1 MDIPPPSLSLG
12 LTLCFV
18 PPGTF
23 ACWFVAVF
31 RAHHVWRDTFGE
43 CALRCLL
50 PSALFSLE
58 RPVIR
63 CSGKPVCA
71 PGCLRQKF
79 VKRISPSNYVKHRGD
94 EFSAAYVESQISPV
108 SLQERIEILDVLRGL
123 AVCGI
128 LIGNMQWFSGYGMMP
143 PSVARQGP
151 IGDQITHFLVHFFV
165 EGKFY
170 SIFSFLFGFGFAL
183 QIARAE
189 ERGDLKAS
197 LFKRRLFWLLVIGLL
212 HAYLLWAGDIL
223 SVYALMGFVLVL
235 FRKKTNG
242 PLLKWAFGLLVVPI
256 LTYVLLYILFVAF
269 VSPEAVAKL
278 DAAQIGFWNESVKKV
293 SRGSYLQIITDFNL
307 NYIVGR
313 YASLLLEMRLPKILA
328 MFLLGFY
335 AYRRG
340 VFNDL
345 SGHRPF
351 IRRVFVYGL
360 ILGLVGNFAFAAF
373 AGAEAVLPPSP
384 AGIVGVI
391 SYAFGVPA
399 LALFFIGLV
408 ATLWQ
413 RAAWRRLFVFLAPV
427 GRMALTNYL
436 LQTVICVLIF
446 YGYGFGQ
453 FGRFGATTA
462 TLIALAIFMCQI
474 LMSALWL
481 KYFSYGP
488 LEWIWRQFTYRR
500 RLDLRLKR
508 QPTTV
513 DSLT

>member
-1 MDIPPPSLSLG
+1 MSSQ
-12 LTLCFV
+12 V
-18 PPGTF
+18 
-23 ACWFVAVF
+23 
-31 RAHHVWRDTFGE
+31 
-43 CALRCLL
+43 
-50 PSALFSLE
+50 
-58 RPVIR
+58 
-63 CSGKPVCA
+63 
-71 PGCLRQKF
+71 
-79 VKRISPSNYVKHRGD
+79 SP
-94 EFSAAYVESQISPV
+94 I

-123 AVCGI
+123 AVGGI

-143 PSVARQGP
+143 PALARQSP
-151 IGDQITHFLVHFFV
+151 FADQITHFLVHFFV

-183 QIARAE
+183 QIGRAE

-223 SVYALMGFVLVL
+223 SIYALMGFLLIL

-242 PLLKWAFGLLVVPI
+242 ALLKWVFVLLVIPI
-256 LTYVLLYILFVAF
+256 LTYILLYVLFVAF
-269 VSPEAVAKL
+269 APPEITATI
-278 DAAQIGFWNESVKKV
+278 DAAQIDMWNEAIKTVPQS
-293 SRGSYLQIITDFNL
+293 GYLQIITGYNL
-307 NYIVGR
+307 HYIVGR
-313 YASLLLEMRLPKILA
+313 YAGLFLEMRPPKILA

-340 VFNDL
+340 FFQNL
-345 SGHRPF
+345 SSHQPF

-360 ILGLVGNFAFAAF
+360 ILGLIGNVAFAAL
-373 AGAEAVLPPSP
+373 AGAEAVIPPSP
-384 AGIVGVI
+384 AGIAGVV

-399 LALFFIGLV
+399 LALFFIALV

-413 RAAWRRLFVFLAPV
+413 KAAWRRLLAFLAPV

-453 FGRFGATTA
+453 FGRFGAGAA
-462 TLIALAIFMCQI
+462 TLIALAIFLFQI

-481 KYFSYGP
+481 RYFSYGP
-488 LEWIWRQFTYRR
+488 MEWIWRQLTYRQ
-500 RLDLRLKR
+500 RLNLRLKR
-508 QPTTV
+508 EP
-513 DSLT
+513 SSARSPL